1 MNTISNFLDE
11 YLRKTGRESIG
22 AVEANALLDKA
33 GILKDNPQRP
43 GLPLRNKLRK
53 GELPYAY
60 QVAGKGSEWVI
71 PLSTAKREDM
81 DQHEGGKSKFLQ
93 EVASELFE
101 ENKEE

>member
-1 MNTISNFLDE
+1 MDKIVNFLDE

-33 GILKDNPQRP
+33 GLLKDNPQRP

-71 PLSTAKREDM
+71 PLSTAERPA
-81 DQHEGGKSKFLQ
+81 
-93 EVASELFE
+93 EVKKDGAFRRVAESLFGE
-101 ENKEE
+101 VK

>member
-1 MNTISNFLDE
+1 MDKIVNFLDE

-33 GILKDNPQRP
+33 GLLKDNPQRP

-71 PLSTAKREDM
+71 PLSTAERPAEVKKGSAFRREARGCL
-81 DQHEGGKSKFLQ
+81 EK
-93 EVASELFE
+93 
-101 ENKEE
+101 

>member
-1 MNTISNFLDE
+1 MDKIVNFLDE

-33 GILKDNPQRP
+33 GLLKDNPQRP

-71 PLSTAKREDM
+71 PLSTTERPA
-81 DQHEGGKSKFLQ
+81 
-93 EVASELFE
+93 EVKKGSAFRRVARVCLE
-101 ENKEE
+101 K

>member
-1 MNTISNFLDE
+1 MNAISKFLDE
-11 YLRKTGRESIG
+11 YLQTTGRESIG

-33 GILKDNPQRP
+33 GILKDNPQ

-71 PLSTAKREDM
+71 PLSTAKREETA
-81 DQHEGGKSKFLQ
+81 QRERGGSKFFQ
-93 EVASELFE
+93 GVTEELFRG
-101 ENKEE
+101 NNQ

>member
-71 PLSTAKREDM
+71 PLSTVKREEM
-81 DQHEGGKSKFLQ
+81 NQQGGSKSKFMQ
-93 EVASELFE
+93 RVASGLFE
-101 ENKEE
+101 EKS

>member
-1 MNTISNFLDE
+1 MTEIINFLDE

-33 GILKDNPQRP
+33 GLLKDNSQKP

-71 PLSTAKREDM
+71 PFSTAERPA
-81 DQHEGGKSKFLQ
+81 
-93 EVASELFE
+93 EVKKDWASRRVAEIFSE
-101 ENKEE
+101 

>member
-1 MNTISNFLDE
+1 MNKIVNFLDE

-33 GILKDNPQRP
+33 GLLKDNPQRP

-71 PLSTAKREDM
+71 PLSTAERPA
-81 DQHEGGKSKFLQ
+81 
-93 EVASELFE
+93 EVKKGSAFRRVARVCLE
-101 ENKEE
+101 K

>member
-1 MNTISNFLDE
+1 MDKIVNFLDE

-33 GILKDNPQRP
+33 GLLKDNPQRP

-60 QVAGKGSEWVI
+60 
-71 PLSTAKREDM
+71 
-81 DQHEGGKSKFLQ
+81 
-93 EVASELFE
+93 
-101 ENKEE
+101 

>member
-1 MNTISNFLDE
+1 MNVISQFLDE
-11 YLRKTGRESIG
+11 YLQRTGRESIG

-71 PLSTAKREDM
+71 PLSTAKREDTN
-81 DQHEGGKSKFLQ
+81 QQGGGKNEFMQ
-93 EVASELFE
+93 RVASELFE
-101 ENKEE
+101 EK

>member
-1 MNTISNFLDE
+1 MNAISKFLDE
-11 YLRKTGRESIG
+11 YLQKTSRKSIG

-33 GILKDNPQRP
+33 GILKDNPERP

-81 DQHEGGKSKFLQ
+81 SLREEGTSKFFQ
-93 EVASELFE
+93 RVKEVLFE
-101 ENKEE
+101 ESNQ

>member
-1 MNTISNFLDE
+1 MISQFLDE
-11 YLRKTGRESIG
+11 YLQKTGRESIG
-22 AVEANALLDKA
+22 AVEANALLGKA

-71 PLSTAKREDM
+71 PLSTAERPAEVKKDNVFRRVTDSLFG
-81 DQHEGGKSKFLQ
+81 EGYK
-93 EVASELFE
+93 
-101 ENKEE
+101 EN

>member
-1 MNTISNFLDE
+1 MDKIVNFLDE

-33 GILKDNPQRP
+33 GLLKDNPQRP

-71 PLSTAKREDM
+71 PLSTAERPA
-81 DQHEGGKSKFLQ
+81 
-93 EVASELFE
+93 EVKKGSAFRRVARVCLE
-101 ENKEE
+101 K

>member
-1 MNTISNFLDE
+1 MNTISQFLDE
-11 YLRKTGRESIG
+11 YLQKTGRESIG

-60 QVAGKGSEWVI
+60 QAAGKGSEWVI
-71 PLSTAKREDM
+71 PLSTAKREETT
-81 DQHEGGKSKFLQ
+81 QQGRGKSEFMQ
-93 EVASELFE
+93 RVASELFE
-101 ENKEE
+101 EKS

>member
-1 MNTISNFLDE
+1 MDKIVNFLDE

-33 GILKDNPQRP
+33 GLLKDNPQRP

-60 QVAGKGSEWVI
+60 QVGGRWIIPFSTAAKPVESEDVEVSPIYHWLMEMVRKGKGLE
-71 PLSTAKREDM
+71 
-81 DQHEGGKSKFLQ
+81 
-93 EVASELFE
+93 
-101 ENKEE
+101 

>member
-1 MNTISNFLDE
+1 MNDIVNFLDG

-33 GILKDNPQRP
+33 GLLKDNLQKP

-71 PLSTAKREDM
+71 PLSTTERTAEMKKDGAFQRVVDNMFGED
-81 DQHEGGKSKFLQ
+81 EKS
-93 EVASELFE
+93 
-101 ENKEE
+101 

>member
-1 MNTISNFLDE
+1 MDKIVNFLDE

-33 GILKDNPQRP
+33 GLLKDNPQRP

-71 PLSTAKREDM
+71 PLSTAERPA
-81 DQHEGGKSKFLQ
+81 
-93 EVASELFE
+93 EVKKGSAFRRVARACLE
-101 ENKEE
+101 K

>member
-1 MNTISNFLDE
+1 MDKIVNFLDE

-33 GILKDNPQRP
+33 GLLKDNPQRP

-53 GELPYAY
+53 GELPYTY

-71 PLSTAKREDM
+71 PLSTAERPA
-81 DQHEGGKSKFLQ
+81 
-93 EVASELFE
+93 EVKKGSAFRRVARVCLE
-101 ENKEE
+101 K

>member
-33 GILKDNPQRP
+33 GILKDNLQRP

-71 PLSTAKREDM
+71 PLSTAKREEM
-81 DQHEGGKSKFLQ
+81 NQQGGSKSKFMQ
-93 EVASELFE
+93 KVASGLFE
-101 ENKEE
+101 EKS

>member
-1 MNTISNFLDE
+1 MISQFLDE
-11 YLRKTGRESIG
+11 YLQKTGRESIG

-71 PLSTAKREDM
+71 PLSTAERPAEVKKDNVFRRVTDSLFG
-81 DQHEGGKSKFLQ
+81 EGYK
-93 EVASELFE
+93 
-101 ENKEE
+101 EN

>member
-1 MNTISNFLDE
+1 MNAISNFLDE
-11 YLRKTGRESIG
+11 YLQKIGRESIG

-81 DQHEGGKSKFLQ
+81 GQCESEFFQ
-93 EVASELFE
+93 RVASELFE
-101 ENKEE
+101 GKS

>member
-1 MNTISNFLDE
+1 MISQFLDE
-11 YLRKTGRESIG
+11 YLQKTGRESIG

-43 GLPLRNKLRK
+43 GLPLRNKLRN

-71 PLSTAKREDM
+71 PLSTAERPAEVKKDSAFRRRVEGVFGEDGEKNSF
-81 DQHEGGKSKFLQ
+81 Q
-93 EVASELFE
+93 
-101 ENKEE
+101 

>member
-1 MNTISNFLDE
+1 MENVTEIINFLDE

-33 GILKDNPQRP
+33 GLLKDNPQRP

-71 PLSTAKREDM
+71 PLSTAERPA
-81 DQHEGGKSKFLQ
+81 
-93 EVASELFE
+93 EVKKGCAFRRVARVCLE
-101 ENKEE
+101 K

>member
-60 QVAGKGSEWVI
+60 QVAGKGSEWII
-71 PLSTAKREDM
+71 PLSTAKREDAA
-81 DQHEGGKSKFLQ
+81 QREGSKSKFMQ
-93 EVASELFE
+93 KVASGLFE
-101 ENKEE
+101 EKS

>member
-1 MNTISNFLDE
+1 MNEIINFLDE
-11 YLRKTGRESIG
+11 YLRKTGKESIG

-33 GILKDNPQRP
+33 GLLKDNPQRP

-71 PLSTAKREDM
+71 PLSTAERPA
-81 DQHEGGKSKFLQ
+81 
-93 EVASELFE
+93 EVKKDWASRRVAESLFD
-101 ENKEE
+101 ENGEND

>member
-1 MNTISNFLDE
+1 MDKIVNFLDE
-11 YLRKTGRESIG
+11 YLRKTDKESIG

-33 GILKDNPQRP
+33 GLLKDNPQRP

-71 PLSTAKREDM
+71 PLSTAERPA
-81 DQHEGGKSKFLQ
+81 
-93 EVASELFE
+93 EVKKGSAFRRVARVCLE
-101 ENKEE
+101 K